1 MTASSQRYQA
11 PELARSR
18 DYFTGIEVGVVLS
31 GSSVLSRYE
40 ILPPR
45 FARAPTQ
52 PAGSILRTHLW
63 VCSVPQERLPAWQV
77 SCFSRSSEMSSP
89 VTFTLLLTDSFN
101 KSECHFTTCLL
112 AGHFIREHHQSV
124 KDASG
129 AAGYCKLGDVTHS
142 QSVLPHVQHHNQA
155 WAFDLLH
162 RRKLIFMGDSITQ
175 HIFKN
180 LICTLAIATKPLD
193 VDTDVLG
200 HSVRVRY
207 RDTELE
213 LLAGAA
219 LGQQYTQP
227 IPCFAFCRFK
237 TQARGHRDNKCG
249 RALEWRGADT
259 PRGRC
264 VGDSCGDCAKVV
276 AWALPALA

>member
-112 AGHFIREHHQSV
+112 ATLSENTTSLSKTHLELQAT
-124 KDASG
+124 AS
-129 AAGYCKLGDVTHS
+129 
-142 QSVLPHVQHHNQA
+142 
-155 WAFDLLH
+155 WATSRTVSRFCH
-162 RRKLIFMGDSITQ
+162 MCSTTTR
-175 HIFKN
+175 H
-180 LICTLAIATKPLD
+180 
-193 VDTDVLG
+193 G
-200 HSVRVRY
+200 HS
-207 RDTELE
+207 TS
-213 LLAGAA
+213 
-219 LGQQYTQP
+219 YT
-227 IPCFAFCRFK
+227 
-237 TQARGHRDNKCG
+237 G
-249 RALEWRGADT
+249 
-259 PRGRC
+259 
-264 VGDSCGDCAKVV
+264 VS
-276 AWALPALA
+276 